1 MKRRRN
7 SLLVAVIAAVSACA
21 PTPAQE
27 SAQST
32 PASEEAPMPEFT
44 LTSSSF
50 QADGEIPSR
59 HTCDGEDVS
68 PALAWEGA
76 PDGTQSLVLVVDD
89 PDARGFV
96 HWVLVDLTASASG
109 SLPEAY
115 AASPD
120 AAQQGTNDFG
130 RVGWGG
136 PCPPSGRHR
145 YTFTLTALNAPLGLA
160 EAPRAEDVRRAM
172 AGRILD
178 EATLNA
184 SYQRGG

>member
-1 MKRRRN
+1 
-7 SLLVAVIAAVSACA
+7 
-21 PTPAQE
+21 
-27 SAQST
+27 
-32 PASEEAPMPEFT
+32 MPELT

-50 QADGEIPSR
+50 QADGEIPR
-59 HTCDGEDVS
+59 RNTCDGEDVS

-76 PDGTQSLVLVVDD
+76 PDGAQSFVLIVDD

-96 HWVLVDLTASASG
+96 HWILLDVGASASG

-115 AASPD
+115 SSSPD

-145 YTFTLTALNAPLGLA
+145 YTFTLTALNAPLALA
-160 EAPRAEDVRRAM
+160 EAPRADEVREAM
-172 AGRILD
+172 AGHVLA

-184 SYQRGG
+184 TYQRGG